1 MKAHIPENLKRW
13 TRPSCYMGAEW
24 PDYFS
29 SGVGQS
35 RDSDALERS
44 NFDAMLKALGG
55 EQSDKE
61 REDPE
66 DEGAAL
72 SLVRVI
78 RESHWAV
85 GWVEW
90 IAIHESATDA
100 LQIADKLKGKL
111 EDYPVIDEE
120 LFSEYE
126 TTEANEVWKSCYR
139 VKERCEYIRK
149 HKSQFE
155 FRDFQ
160 DLIGCV
166 RGNYFAGYASEL
178 LH

>member
-1 MKAHIPENLKRW
+1 MQTKFTPENLKRW

-78 RESHWAV
+78 PNPIGPLA
-85 GWVEW
+85 GWNGLPFTKAQPMHSRLLTSSRV
-90 IAIHESATDA
+90 S
-100 LQIADKLKGKL
+100 
-111 EDYPVIDEE
+111 
-120 LFSEYE
+120 
-126 TTEANEVWKSCYR
+126 WKT
-139 VKERCEYIRK
+139 I
-149 HKSQFE
+149 
-155 FRDFQ
+155 
-160 DLIGCV
+160 L
-166 RGNYFAGYASEL
+166 
-178 LH
+178 